1 MTQHTPFFEAQ
12 NRGGLAVVGLILV
25 AGIVILTLGEEARL
39 LLRYDRQGIQAGEF
53 WRLAT
58 AHLAHLGTSHGV
70 MNLLALTVLAGLFGD
85 LLTAR
90 GWLLG
95 SAASALAIDMGLWW
109 FEPQVRWYVGLSGVL
124 HGLIVL
130 GAVAMW
136 LNDEPMGLGLLLG
149 VVAKLSW
156 EQSIGPLPFTAAAAG
171 GPVLVAAHL
180 YGAGAGLL
188 VALPGILRAKWPLA
202 RGEAG
207 RANQQHNNEE

>member
-1 MTQHTPFFEAQ
+1 MTHNTPLFGAR

-25 AGIVILTLGEEARL
+25 AGIVILTLGEEGRV
-39 LLRYDRQGIQAGEF
+39 LLRYDRQGIQEGQF

-58 AHLAHLGTSHGV
+58 AHLAHLGISHGL
-70 MNLLALTVLAGLFGD
+70 MNLLALAVLAGLFGD
-85 LLTAR
+85 LLPAR
-90 GWLLG
+90 SWLLG
-95 SAASALAIDMGLWW
+95 SAGSALAIDIGLWW

-136 LNDEPMGLGLLLG
+136 LNHERLGLGLLLG

-156 EQSIGPLPFTAAAAG
+156 EQSVGPLPFTESAAG
-171 GPVLVAAHL
+171 GPVLVASHL

-188 VALPGILRAKWPLA
+188 VALPGILRAKLLTP
-202 RGEAG
+202 GVAG
-207 RANQQHNNEE
+207 RATHQRNNEE